1 MFIEREAFTQQGLAQ
16 DVQELDNKIAQ
27 GLLQKEKVPKFWKAV
42 LDVILERMAR
52 KMLKQRPTLTDEEV
66 EKFAAQKEP
75 EIDLDHLTE

>member
-1 MFIEREAFTQQGLAQ
+1 M
-16 DVQELDNKIAQ
+16 
-27 GLLQKEKVPKFWKAV
+27 